1 MQYRTFAADRVRLR
15 ATLRALASAFV
26 CAILFAGCAIGDGTE
41 PPRLR
46 RQLSEFVRR
55 IHQDRAGNL
64 WFGTNGDGVFRHD
77 GETLTR
83 FGVSKGFGTDEG
95 HGDPAVR
102 AIVEDASGILW
113 FGTSCG
119 MTRYDGST
127 FRNYTADDGLQSP
140 DVWSL
145 CIDRGGILWV
155 GTYGGACRF
164 DPATERFTSFWLPPA
179 EAADPLRG
187 VSSTTI
193 IHAILAD
200 SRGDVWF
207 AQSTAGVYR
216 YDGSKLTHYTEKD
229 GLTNG
234 SVNDILEDRHGN
246 FWFATHHGGICR
258 FDGTTFVDIMKSS
271 GVESSAGLEHN
282 EAWDLFEDSEGNL
295 WFPIKRVGVYRYDG
309 ERATKFDESDGLAS
323 NAVQC
328 TFEDHA
334 GRIWF
339 GGYRGLSRLDGKHIV
354 LVKRDGPW

>member
-1 MQYRTFAADRVRLR
+1 MKTHAFAADRIRIR
-15 ATLRALASAFV
+15 TTLRALAGALA
-26 CAILFAGCAIGDGTE
+26 CAIPLAGCASGNGTE

-77 GETLTR
+77 GKTLKH
-83 FGVSKGFGTDEG
+83 FGVKNGFGSSEG

-102 AIVEDASGILW
+102 AIVEDASGNLW

-119 MTRYDGST
+119 VTRYDGTT

-145 CIDRGGILWV
+145 CLDRDSVLWV
-155 GTYGGACRF
+155 GTYGGACRL
-164 DPATERFTSFWLPPA
+164 DPVTGKFTSFWLPPA
-179 EAADPLRG
+179 AAVDPKRG

-200 SRGDVWF
+200 SRGGLWF

-216 YDGSKLTHYTEKD
+216 YDGTKLTHYSEQD
-229 GLTNG
+229 GLTDG

-258 FDGTTFVDIMKSS
+258 FDGTSFVDIMKSA
-271 GVESSAGLEHN
+271 GVEASAGIGNN
-282 EAWDLFEDSEGNL
+282 EVWDLYEDSKGDL

-309 ERATKFDESDGLAS
+309 ERATKFDESNGLAS

-328 TFEDHA
+328 TFEDRA

-339 GGYRGLSRLDGKHIV
+339 GGYRGLSRLDGTNIV